1 MRNILLCVA
10 GMTPQII
17 TETLWALTVQRSET
31 IDEVRVITTLGGR
44 DKLLNVLLDK
54 QHGKFYEL
62 CRECEI
68 DPARIKFDETTIA
81 LLRTPD
87 GRTLEDIRTVEE
99 NEHAGNQICE
109 FVREL
114 TKDPHTR
121 IHASAAGGRKTMSI
135 YLTAAMQL
143 FGRAQDALSHVLI
156 SEDFEGHR
164 DFFYPTREPREL
176 TTRDGR
182 TINTVDAEIYLADIQ
197 FIRLRGVGAEWRM
210 LDERRAYRDMVRQ
223 AQTDLD
229 ILESEDEV
237 VIDLRASRLNVRG
250 RKIHLTRRELFFYLM
265 FAVMR
270 QQQEEAQA
278 RHAAQTSAT
287 RAATDDAPGIQLDRL
302 RRADFEPIL
311 RRLTKARGDEF
322 GLEECASV
330 GGFEFISNMLIDLES
345 HSVLDH
351 DNFKK
356 KFHETAS
363 RIKAK
368 LAEVNLPEDY
378 AITLRGGRGSS
389 AYWLPVAPHR
399 IRIVGEE

>member
-17 TETLWALTVQRSET
+17 TETLWALTQQRGESV
-31 IDEVRVITTLGGR
+31 DEIRVITTLGGR
-44 DKLLNVLLDK
+44 DKLLKVLLDK
-54 QHGKFYEL
+54 PDGKFYKL
-62 CRECEI
+62 CREYGLDHE
-68 DPARIKFDETTIA
+68 RIKFDETTIA
-81 LLRTPD
+81 LLGTPD

-99 NEHAGNQICE
+99 NEHAGNQICKL
-109 FVREL
+109 VREL
-114 TKDPHTR
+114 TRDAETR

-135 YLTAAMQL
+135 YLTAALQL

-156 SEDFEGHR
+156 SEDFEGHP
-164 DFFYPTREPREL
+164 DFFYPSREPRQL

-182 TINTVDAEIYLADIQ
+182 TISTADAEIYLADIQ

-210 LDERRAYRDMVRQ
+210 LEETRTYRDMVRQ

-250 RKIHLTRRELFFYLM
+250 RKIHLTPRELFFYLM
-265 FAVMR
+265 FAEAR
-270 QQQEEAQA
+270 QQPKNPPSA
-278 RHAAQTSAT
+278 REPVTSPG
-287 RAATDDAPGIQLDRL
+287 APQGIQLDGL
-302 RRADFEPIL
+302 RRGDFERVL
-311 RRLTKARGDEF
+311 RRLTAARGDEI

-330 GGFEFISNMLIDLES
+330 GGFDFIGKMLIDLES

-351 DNFKK
+351 DSFKK

-389 AYWLPVAPHR
+389 DYWLPIAPHR
-399 IRIVGEE
+399 IKITGDGE